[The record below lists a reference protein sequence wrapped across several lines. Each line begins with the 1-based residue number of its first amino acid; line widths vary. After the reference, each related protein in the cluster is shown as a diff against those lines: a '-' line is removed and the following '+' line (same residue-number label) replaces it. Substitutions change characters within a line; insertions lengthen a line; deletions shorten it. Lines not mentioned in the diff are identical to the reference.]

1 MLNAPAKYS
10 FVLMD
15 KLLITR
21 SSTQNVHFMVILQHQ
36 IIIPQKHIFTIIYHT
51 SYKYIILI
59 KLTEM
64 YILVS
69 IKTLMPIIIKLENYL
84 RLCFYRIT
92 LHIWKRRSYCSRNFM
107 RRVWTTSLAFIT
119 PLLPKTFFK
128 FRHH

>member
-84 RLCFYRIT
+84 RLCFYQNHPPYMEKTI
-92 LHIWKRRSYCSRNFM
+92 
-107 RRVWTTSLAFIT
+107 
-119 PLLPKTFFK
+119 LLFP
-128 FRHH
+128 